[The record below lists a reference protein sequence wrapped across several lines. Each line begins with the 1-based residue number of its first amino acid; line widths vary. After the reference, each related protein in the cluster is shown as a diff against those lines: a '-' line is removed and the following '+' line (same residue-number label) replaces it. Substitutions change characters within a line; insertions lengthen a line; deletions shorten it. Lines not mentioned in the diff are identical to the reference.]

1 MSKKDLAV
9 GFLKLVAA
17 RSVRQAY
24 DKYIAAEF
32 IHHNQFFKGDR
43 QTLMTAMQEAAREK
57 SMKDLNIK
65 QVFEDGDFV
74 IVHSHIK
81 QFPEDRGG
89 IVVHIFKFKDDK
101 VVELWDMGQPII
113 EDSPNEH
120 GPF

>member
-1 MSKKDLAV
+1 MSKKEIALD
-9 GFLKLVAA
+9 FLKTVAA
-17 RSVRQAY
+17 RNVRQAY
-24 DKYIAAEF
+24 DKHIAPNF

-57 SMKDLNIK
+57 SMKALDVK
-65 QVFEDGDFV
+65 QCFEDGNFV

-89 IVVHIFKFKDDK
+89 IVIHIFRFEGDK

-120 GPF
+120 GAF